1 MLKIKKKFHLL
12 KKNQNEEAQLHEE
25 IKNSIKNLYLRDQKN
40 KKTVNDYVQLLTK
53 IRNEYV
59 ILQKENNQLKIGLE
73 KRTNCFENLPKFP
86 RKSDYIQPTRNIYK
100 KRKQFYYDDYEDSE
114 ESDSYTT
121 EVQRRPKRKKN
132 YEDEIDGI
140 PEYEPHSSTESE

>member
-1 MLKIKKKFHLL
+1 M
-12 KKNQNEEAQLHEE
+12 
-25 IKNSIKNLYLRDQKN
+25 YLRDQKN

-73 KRTNCFENLPKFP
+73 KRKNYFENLPKFP
-86 RKSDYIQPTRNIYK
+86 RKSDYRQPTRNTYK

-121 EVQRRPKRKKN
+121 EVQRCPKRKKKL
-132 YEDEIDGI
+132 
-140 PEYEPHSSTESE
+140 

>member
-1 MLKIKKKFHLL
+1 MKIC
-12 KKNQNEEAQLHEE
+12 QNFL
-25 IKNSIKNLYLRDQKN
+25 
-40 KKTVNDYVQLLTK
+40 
-53 IRNEYV
+53 
-59 ILQKENNQLKIGLE
+59 
-73 KRTNCFENLPKFP
+73 ENL
-86 RKSDYIQPTRNIYK
+86 IIYNQHEIIK